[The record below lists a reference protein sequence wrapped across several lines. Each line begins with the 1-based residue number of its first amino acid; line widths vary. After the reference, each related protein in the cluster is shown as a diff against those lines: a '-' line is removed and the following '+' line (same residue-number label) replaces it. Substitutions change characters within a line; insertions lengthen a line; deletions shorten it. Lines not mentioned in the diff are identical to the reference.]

1 MRCDHCLASF
11 PAKEVVR
18 LEGAAGAARPAAA
31 PGDGPPGLARPADL
45 VFCCTGCRGV
55 WLLVNE
61 EGLGRFY
68 AERRWA
74 LPGRPVGQV
83 APPADLS
90 AYAVTPADGGAAAE
104 VDVAIDGIHCASCV
118 WLNERLLQRT
128 PGVLAARVNY
138 ATHRARV
145 RFDPRRIDLPRV
157 LSRIQSAGYEP
168 KPWVETA
175 QAAARDAEV
184 KDLLVRLG
192 TAWFLASQLMIYSAA
207 LYAGYF
213 QGMDQG
219 TRSLLEWISIGLAAP
234 VLFSAGA
241 PFWRST
247 LTGLRHGRFNMDS
260 LVVLGSGAAL
270 GFSVWQA
277 LHGGEVWS
285 DTAAMIPTLVLT
297 GRYVEARARRAA
309 SEAVARLATLRPRE
323 ARLVRRGQEPSTTPP
338 GAGAPRPSAEEHG
351 GRGAPPADRLVP
363 VDQVRRGDLV
373 RVVPGERIPLDGRV
387 VEGESEADEALVTGE
402 SRPVPKGPGAAV
414 IGGAINLH
422 GSLVVE
428 VTHVGEQTVLAGIIR
443 AVEEA
448 QAQKPRLQALA
459 DRVVGVFVPLVLA
472 LAAATAAFWLWRG
485 AGAERALLHAIAVVV
500 IACPCALGL
509 ATPVA
514 VLLATGLASARG
526 LLVKGGDALEVAGG
540 VREVL
545 LDKTGTVTRG
555 RPALRAVLVLA
566 GGSDP
571 TTAVA
576 PFAGRAAGLVALAA
590 AVERRSEHHV
600 GRAIVEAARALPAA
614 PEPEVT
620 GFAAVPGRGVE
631 AAVDGRRVLIGN
643 RAFLEDR
650 GVPVPPEADGRAL
663 PFEGAGD
670 TTAWLV
676 WDGAVEAVFVVADPV
691 RPEAPAAL
699 ARLRGMGLTVSIVSG
714 DARATT
720 GAIAALLGVAAVAE
734 ASPQEKRS
742 LVAARQAAGR
752 RVAFVG
758 DGLND
763 APALTQADVGV
774 AMGRGTDVTMES
786 ADAVL
791 VRDDLSLLP
800 DLLLLGRRAT
810 AIIRQNVFW
819 AFFYNVVAIPLAV
832 AGVLHPIVGAAAM
845 AASSAFVV
853 GNSLRLRSTFTRA
866 DAALA
871 RPAAGGSEV
880 LP

>member
-1 MRCDHCLASF
+1 MWRCDHCLAEF
-11 PAKEVVR
+11 PEKEVVR
-18 LEGAAGAARPAAA
+18 LE
-31 PGDGPPGLARPADL
+31 PPGKI
-45 VFCCTGCRGV
+45 FCCTGCRGV

-68 AERRWA
+68 AERQWA
-74 LPGRPVGQV
+74 LPGRPVGEV

-90 AYAVTPADGGAAAE
+90 AYPVTTAADGASAE
-104 VDVAIDGIHCASCV
+104 VDVAIDGIRCASCV

-145 RFDPRRIDLPRV
+145 RFDPRTIDLPRV

-184 KDLLVRLG
+184 KDLLIRLG

-213 QGMDQG
+213 QGMDPG

-247 LTGLRHGRFNMDS
+247 LAGLRHGRFNMDS

-270 GFSVWQA
+270 GFSAWQA

-323 ARLVRRGQEPSTTPP
+323 ARLVARG
-338 GAGAPRPSAEEHG
+338 GGAPGEAAAPAPARLPGRPG
-351 GRGAPPADRLVP
+351 GEADAPLVP
-363 VDQVRRGDLV
+363 VDQLRAGDLI

-387 VEGESEADEALVTGE
+387 VEGSSDTDEALVTGE

-414 IGGAINLH
+414 IGGTINLH
-422 GSLVVE
+422 GSLLLE
-428 VTHVGEQTVLAGIIR
+428 VTRVGEETVLAGIIR
-443 AVEEA
+443 AVQEA
-448 QAQKPRLQALA
+448 QEQKPRLQALA
-459 DRVVGVFVPLVLA
+459 DRVVGVFVPAVLVLA
-472 LAAATAAFWLWRG
+472 ALTAGFWLWRG
-485 AGAERALLHAIAVVV
+485 AGVERALLTSIAVVV

-555 RPALRAVLVLA
+555 RPALRAIVDLR
-566 GGSDP
+566 G
-571 TTAVA
+571 TAA
-576 PFAGRAAGLVALAA
+576 ASGRAAQLLELAA

-600 GRAIVEAARALPAA
+600 GRAVVEAARALPAA
-614 PEPEVT
+614 PEPAVS
-620 GFAAVPGRGVE
+620 GFAAVPGRGV
-631 AAVDGRRVLIGN
+631 AAEVDGAPVLIGS
-643 RAFLEDR
+643 RAFLQER
-650 GVPVPPEADGRAL
+650 GVAVAAEAEARAAPFEADG
-663 PFEGAGD
+663 D
-670 TTAWLV
+670 TVAWLARA
-676 WDGAVEAVFVVADPV
+676 GRAEALLVISDPIRDEV
-691 RPEAPAAL
+691 PAAL
-699 ARLRGMGLTVSIVSG
+699 ARLRALGLSVSIVSG

-720 GAIAALLGVAAVAE
+720 AAVAARLGVEAVAE
-734 ASPQEKRS
+734 ASPQEKRA

-791 VRDDLSLLP
+791 VRDDLALLP
-800 DLLLLGRRAT
+800 DLVLLGRRAT
-810 AIIRQNVFW
+810 AVIRQNVFW

-853 GNSLRLRSTFTRA
+853 GNSLRLRSTFG
-866 DAALA
+866 
-871 RPAAGGSEV
+871 RPAPVVAPGGPAGQGGGVRRDAS
-880 LP
+880 

>member
-1 MRCDHCLASF
+1 
-11 PAKEVVR
+11 
-18 LEGAAGAARPAAA
+18 
-31 PGDGPPGLARPADL
+31 
-45 VFCCTGCRGV
+45 
-55 WLLVNE
+55 VNE

-74 LPGRPVGQV
+74 LPGRPVGEV

-90 AYAVTPADGGAAAE
+90 AYPVTTAADGASAE
-104 VDVAIDGIHCASCV
+104 VDVAIDGIRCASCV

-145 RFDPRRIDLPRV
+145 RFDPRAIDLPRV

-184 KDLLVRLG
+184 KDLLIRLG

-213 QGMDQG
+213 QGMDPG

-247 LTGLRHGRFNMDS
+247 LAGLRHGRFNMDS

-270 GFSVWQA
+270 GFSAWQA

-323 ARLVRRGQEPSTTPP
+323 ARLVAR
-338 GAGAPRPSAEEHG
+338 
-351 GRGAPPADRLVP
+351 GRGAPGEAAAPALERLPGRPGGEADAPLVP
-363 VDQVRRGDLV
+363 VGQLRAGDLI

-387 VEGESEADEALVTGE
+387 VEGSSEADEALVTGE
-402 SRPVPKGPGAAV
+402 SRPVPKGPGAPV
-414 IGGAINLH
+414 IGGTLNLH
-422 GSLVVE
+422 GSLLLE
-428 VTHVGEQTVLAGIIR
+428 VTRVGEETVLAGIIR
-443 AVEEA
+443 AVQEA
-448 QAQKPRLQALA
+448 QEQKPRLQALA
-459 DRVVGVFVPLVLA
+459 DRVVGVFVPAVLVLA
-472 LAAATAAFWLWRG
+472 ALTAAFWLWRG
-485 AGAERALLHAIAVVV
+485 AGVERALLTSIAVVV

-555 RPALRAVLVLA
+555 RPALRAIVDL
-566 GGSDP
+566 GG
-571 TTAVA
+571 TAA
-576 PFAGRAAGLVALAA
+576 PSGRAAQLLELAA

-600 GRAIVEAARALPAA
+600 GRAVVEAARALPAA
-614 PEPEVT
+614 PEPAVS
-620 GFAAVPGRGVE
+620 GFVAVAGRGV
-631 AAVDGRRVLIGN
+631 AAEVDGAPVLIGS
-643 RAFLEDR
+643 RAFLQER
-650 GVPVPPEADGRAL
+650 GVPVAAEAEARAAPFEADG
-663 PFEGAGD
+663 D
-670 TTAWLV
+670 TVAWLAHA
-676 WDGAVEAVFVVADPV
+676 GRAEALLVISDPI
-691 RPEAPAAL
+691 RAEAPAAL
-699 ARLRGMGLTVSIVSG
+699 ARLRALGLSVSIVSG

-720 GAIAALLGVAAVAE
+720 AAVAARLGVEAVAE
-734 ASPQEKRS
+734 ASPQEKRA

-791 VRDDLSLLP
+791 VRDDLALLP
-800 DLLLLGRRAT
+800 DLVLLGRRAT
-810 AIIRQNVFW
+810 AVIRQNVFW

-853 GNSLRLRSTFTRA
+853 GNSLRLRSTFGRPA
-866 DAALA
+866 RVVAPGGPASQGGEVRRDAA
-871 RPAAGGSEV
+871 
-880 LP
+880 